1 MSNLTQR
8 MITAFVGV
16 PVILLVSYMDEIV
29 FFLFISI
36 LIVLGVIEYFEL
48 IKDHEKKPSFSI
60 VLFSSLAIAAGA
72 FIELTA
78 FMMLFSLFIMAA
90 VASNLSSDKVS
101 DFARVTGSSVL
112 PVLYFGWL
120 LSHGILIRGTGSYE
134 GAAKMPGSVED
145 LGFFFLVIVFGCTFI
160 NDTGAFFTGKAFGK
174 RRLAK
179 NISPGK
185 TVEGTAGGFVL
196 SVAGAFLINDFFSGP
211 LSWQW
216 CVVYGSVVAAAAV
229 VGDLVESALKR
240 GAAVKDSG
248 GILPGHGGILDR
260 FDSLFFVFPVAYYLT
275 LVFFYLS

>member
-1 MSNLTQR
+1 MSNLTLR
-8 MITAFVGV
+8 IITAFVGV
-16 PVILLVSYMDEIV
+16 PVILLVSYVDEV
-29 FFLFISI
+29 AFFLFTSI

-48 IKDHEKKPSFSI
+48 IKDNEKKPSFSI
-60 VLFSSLAIAAGA
+60 VLFSSLLIAAGA
-72 FIELTA
+72 FIQLSV

-90 VASNLSSDKVS
+90 VASNLSSDKIS
-101 DFARVTGSSVL
+101 DFARVTGSSVF
-112 PVLYFGWL
+112 PVVYFGWL
-120 LSHGILIRGTGSYE
+120 LSHGILIRGIGSYE
-134 GAAKMPGSVED
+134 GAATMPGSVGD
-145 LGFFFLVIVFGCTFI
+145 PGFFFLVIVFGSTFI

-174 RRLAK
+174 RRLSK

-185 TVEGTAGGFVL
+185 TVEGTIGGFVL

-216 CVVYGSVVAAAAV
+216 CVVYGSAVSAAAV

-275 LVFFYLS
+275 LVFLYLS